1 MFLLLEEA
9 IITLFSACRSSIIQV
24 SVPSP
29 LFIGKKSWLALDH
42 AFLAGKSFCITIN
55 LSALLCL
62 FQYCFLRWDVT
73 TESHFILFLLY
84 LRYFLYLFICRSQA
98 SLVLCFCRS
107 WFDIFHKCNPRR
119 ELKGAVWYEMFLP
132 DRGKRKKVWFD
143 AWKEKCNAY
152 SCTRLQ
158 RRGK

>member
-1 MFLLLEEA
+1 MQLS
-9 IITLFSACRSSIIQV
+9 TFSLHVGPHNYTGFCSI
-24 SVPSP
+24 P
-29 LFIGKKSWLALDH
+29 LVYQGEVLISLHH
-42 AFLAGKSFCITIN
+42 AFLAGKSFCITII

-73 TESHFILFLLY
+73 TESHFILFLLH
-84 LRYFLYLFICRSQA
+84 LHYFLCLFISRSQT

-119 ELKGAVWYEMFLP
+119 ELKGTVWYEMFLP
-132 DRGKRKKVWFD
+132 DREKRKRFGFD

-152 SCTRLQ
+152 SCARLQ